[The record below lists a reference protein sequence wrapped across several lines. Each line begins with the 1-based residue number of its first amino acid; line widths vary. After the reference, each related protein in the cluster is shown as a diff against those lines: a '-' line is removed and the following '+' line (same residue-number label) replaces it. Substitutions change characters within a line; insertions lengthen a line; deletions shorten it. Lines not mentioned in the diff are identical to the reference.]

1 MRNLE
6 ALTKEQASEET
17 GKIFDA
23 VKAKIGM
30 VPNLYATIGN
40 SSKALNAVLTLGDNL
55 GGGEFSNKE
64 IEAVAL
70 AVSEFN
76 NCDYCLAAHTA
87 IGKMNGL
94 TEEDTIAIRTGQV
107 KDNKLNAL
115 TKLAT
120 EITEKRGVPSQETVD
135 AFFAAGYNKA
145 ALAELIGLVALN
157 TFNNYTNNIADT
169 EVDFP
174 KAPALPELA

>member
-6 ALTKEQASEET
+6 ALTKEQASEES

-23 VKAKIGM
+23 VKGKIGM

-40 SSKALNAVLTLGDNL
+40 SSKALNAILTFGDNL

-70 AVSEFN
+70 AVSQKN
-76 NCDYCLAAHTA
+76 SCDYCLAAHTA
-87 IGKMNGL
+87 LGKMNGL
-94 TEEDTIAIRTGQV
+94 SEEETVDIRTGEIA
-107 KDNKLNAL
+107 DNKLHAL
-115 TKLAT
+115 TTLAAN
-120 EITEKRGVPSQETVD
+120 ITETRGFPEQQLID
-135 AFFAAGYNKA
+135 NFFSAGYSKA
-145 ALAELIGLVALN
+145 ALVEVIGLVALN